1 MNVKEI
7 QEIQQQLQKMN
18 KSQIEEVYHKT
29 LSKHSKG
36 SKKEMIKNLLRP
48 LEMNYKITENSPT
61 KITNIPVDIWSG
73 FFNAHELRQLS
84 LLNRR
89 LRTQELK
96 LRDMANRTKFIATD
110 QNIHEA
116 VQYYL
121 KNNLNKMGQ
130 SIWEYKYGYISEWD
144 VSNVTD
150 MSNLFRNA
158 KKFDGNISKWDVSNV
173 RDMEGMFWCA
183 KNFNQD
189 INTKVVT
196 REDGTKYTAWDVSNV
211 TNMKRMFAYA
221 TKFNGDISNW
231 NISNVRNMNYMFFN
245 AKNFNGDISNWNI
258 SNVRNMNYMFF
269 NAKNFNQDI
278 NTKDVIREDGTKYE
292 AWNYSRRATAMYIFE
307 GAKSLVLP
315 DWWKLL

>member
-1 MNVKEI
+1 MNVKEIQEI

-48 LEMNYKITENSPT
+48 LEMNNKITENPPT
-61 KITNIPVDIWSG
+61 NITNIPVDIWSG
-73 FFNAHELRQLS
+73 FFNAHELIQLS
-84 LLNRR
+84 LLNRQ
-89 LRTQELK
+89 LRTQELQ

-110 QNIHEA
+110 QNIREA

-173 RDMEGMFWCA
+173 RNMEGMFWCA

-196 REDGTKYTAWDVSNV
+196 REDGSKYTAWDTSNV

-245 AKNFNGDISNWNI
+245 AK
-258 SNVRNMNYMFF
+258 
-269 NAKNFNQDI
+269 KFNQDI
-278 NTKDVIREDGTKYE
+278 NRKDVTREDGTKYK
-292 AWNYSRRATAMYIFE
+292 AWNYSRRTTAMYIFK

-315 DWWKLL
+315 NWWKLL

>member
-110 QNIHEA
+110 QNIREA

-183 KNFNQD
+183 KKFNQD

-196 REDGTKYTAWDVSNV
+196 REDGTKYTAWDTSNV

-231 NISNVRNMNYMFFN
+231 NISNV
-245 AKNFNGDISNWNI
+245 G
-258 SNVRNMNYMFF
+258 NMNYMFF

-315 DWWKLL
+315 DWRKLL

>member
-1 MNVKEI
+1 MNVK
-7 QEIQQQLQKMN
+7 EIQQQLQKMN

-61 KITNIPVDIWSG
+61 NIPVDIWSG

-110 QNIHEA
+110 QNIREA

-183 KNFNQD
+183 KKFNQD

-196 REDGTKYTAWDVSNV
+196 REDGTKYTAWDTSNV

-231 NISNVRNMNYMFFN
+231 NISNV
-245 AKNFNGDISNWNI
+245 G
-258 SNVRNMNYMFF
+258 NMNYMFF

-315 DWWKLL
+315 DWRKLL